1 MSEDSDVEQGQLLRL
16 TCQDSNENIRASS
29 QELCH
34 HHFYTLNRFSTALA
48 QYSTG
53 IAIRKAS
60 ENIHQLK
67 GSQKIGLSLK
77 LWVGGVKSP
86 KLFSVNTMSCLYGI
100 FDHSE
105 QMKNKFF
112 YGCLPLA

>member
-1 MSEDSDVEQGQLLRL
+1 MKVYFSLNDLIFSSEVLNSLFQPGMSEDSDVEQGQLLRL

-53 IAIRKAS
+53 IAIGKES
-60 ENIHQLK
+60 ENVYQLAE
-67 GSQKIGLSLK
+67 
-77 LWVGGVKSP
+77 WVAP
-86 KLFSVNTMSCLYGI
+86 
-100 FDHSE
+100 
-105 QMKNKFF
+105 
-112 YGCLPLA
+112 LPLSVIDL